1 MSLLFGWSN
10 EITNMLCE
18 GKGYFSQ
25 TWLIDAYKTCGCLQM
40 QEKGVTHHGP
50 MTKVLYFTGA
60 TNILY
65 TFGSHAV
72 TV

>member
-1 MSLLFGWSN
+1 
-10 EITNMLCE
+10 
-18 GKGYFSQ
+18 
-25 TWLIDAYKTCGCLQM
+25 M

-50 MTKVLYFTGA
+50 VTKVLYFTGA